1 MQRPEHKAS
10 SVHLDRLRE
19 RMRPSEEVMDP
30 ERLGAARPIRHSFAR
45 SFIRHAVHNEWRVE
59 HESWGLDAEGRGE
72 AVYLV
77 KTYERDLRFVVFSNV
92 IPEETR
98 TDRVVA
104 ESWDVTAALVE
115 GELDAERL
123 EKLRREVPQQESG
136 RADSQ
141 TLVWT
146 RGNRS
151 SRFFEHVV
159 ERLADGQQPDAD
171 FVGEDGY
178 MLRSTAFYANGKFGM
193 KPFSALEG
201 THPVGASYHAQ
212 MLAAWLF
219 REFSY
224 DLVEHCARERE
235 ASAAQLQG
243 DWERFFG
250 IGNATGL
257 GMVPFFVNHPE
268 IIDAWCVVREL
279 ALARATEAEHRP
291 GDTEVERLRYLMERG
306 IRFFKERSGMY
317 TEPFDSC
324 EELARQLASARRL
337 VAEFSERGTVNGRIT
352 NKPWQELY
360 RWTAEELDIEGQE
373 LVNGLLM
380 ELYLDL
386 DSELQELMEVGDETD
401 VEPQMNLG
409 GLREVLEE
417 RYAWALELE
426 FGEPDSTRY
435 FWYVSAN
442 SEEPRRGLRGEE
454 PGEEFEQ
461 PYDVARQA
469 HSLYEALSARPA
481 EDSVAA
487 FLLEHSEHRG
497 IVERVQ
503 SYRSLPYAE
512 VRTNYV
518 DSEFLPLYLQ
528 KFKLATYGMENYKPK
543 STDWLRVTLMQGAP
557 RATDVETGEEGEWI
571 FPLKPT
577 KESEGASAC

>member
-1 MQRPEHKAS
+1 MQWPEHKAS
-10 SVHLDRLRE
+10 SVYLDGRRE
-19 RMRPSEEVMDP
+19 EMRPPEEVMDP
-30 ERLGAARPIRHSFAR
+30 ERLGAARPTRHSFAR
-45 SFIRHAVHNEWRVE
+45 SFIRHAVDNRWRVE
-59 HESWGLDAEGRGE
+59 HESWRLDAEGRGE

-77 KTYERDLRFVVFSNV
+77 KTRERDLRFVVLSSV

-115 GELDAERL
+115 GDLDSERL
-123 EKLRREVPQQESG
+123 EKMRQEVPQQESG

-151 SRFFEHVV
+151 SRFFGHVV
-159 ERLADGQQPDAD
+159 ERLADGQQPDAE

-193 KPFSALEG
+193 KPFSALDPG
-201 THPVGASYHAQ
+201 HPVGASYHAQ

-224 DLVEHCARERE
+224 DLAEHCARERSGG
-235 ASAAQLQG
+235 AVQLQG
-243 DWERFFG
+243 YWRRFFG

-257 GMVPFFVNHPE
+257 GMVPFFVNHPA
-268 IIDAWCVVREL
+268 IIDAWCAVREL

-291 GDTEVERLRYLMERG
+291 GDPEVERLLYLMERG
-306 IRFFKERSGMY
+306 VCFFEERAGMY

-324 EELARQLASARRL
+324 EELARQLAAARRL
-337 VAEFSERGTVNGRIT
+337 VAEFSERGTVNGRGT
-352 NKPWQELY
+352 NKPWQELC
-360 RWTAEELDIEGQE
+360 RWTARDLDVEGQE
-373 LVNGLLM
+373 LVNGLLT
-380 ELYLDL
+380 ELYPDL
-386 DSELQELMEVGDETD
+386 DSELQELMEVGEETD
-401 VEPQMNLG
+401 IEPRMNLG
-409 GLREVLEE
+409 ELRRVLEE
-417 RYAWALELE
+417 RYGWALALE
-426 FGEPDSTRY
+426 FGGPDSTKY

-469 HSLYEALSARPA
+469 RSLYEDLSARPD

-487 FLLEHSEHRG
+487 FLLEHPEHRG

-503 SYRSLPYAE
+503 SFRSLPYAE

-518 DSEFLPLYLQ
+518 DANFLPLYLQ

-557 RATDVETGEEGEWI
+557 RAKDVEAGEEGEWI
-571 FPLKPT
+571 FPLKPR
-577 KESEGASAC
+577 